1 MSPLCTHNDISSS
14 DDDVLFTSILDKNL
28 SEFARSVA
36 MKSVRSL
43 SLRKALA
50 ESEPKRSCNCRRRVS
65 FGSVQTREY
74 SRTVGDNPACRYG
87 PPLALGWEY
96 SDNTCAEISIDAHQL
111 KRVWRQSVAGHVLYP
126 LSVSERRNLLK
137 WEWAVP
143 EEMLLAAEKEA
154 SRIQLQRHETN
165 NMNPIVQK
173 ARVIRKRLLSTLQA
187 RRREEQ

>member
-1 MSPLCTHNDISSS
+1 MSPLCTYNNGDLHA
-14 DDDVLFTSILDKNL
+14 DDVLFTSILDKNL

-173 ARVIRKRLLSTLQA
+173 ARVIRKRLLSTLQTK
-187 RRREEQ
+187 RQEEQ

>member
-1 MSPLCTHNDISSS
+1 MSPLCTYNNGDLHA
-14 DDDVLFTSILDKNL
+14 DDVLFTSILDKNL

>member
-1 MSPLCTHNDISSS
+1 MSSS
-14 DDDVLFTSILDKNL
+14 DDDVLFASILDKNL

-96 SDNTCAEISIDAHQL
+96 SDNTCAEISVDAHQL

-137 WEWAVP
+137 WEWQVP
-143 EEMLLAAEKEA
+143 MEDMVAAEKEA

-173 ARVIRKRLLSTLQA
+173 ARVIRKRLLSTLQTK
-187 RRREEQ
+187 RQEEQ

>member
-1 MSPLCTHNDISSS
+1 MSPLCTYNNGDLHA
-14 DDDVLFTSILDKNL
+14 DDVLFTSILDKNL

-96 SDNTCAEISIDAHQL
+96 SDNTCAEISVDAHQL

-137 WEWAVP
+137 WEWQVP
-143 EEMLLAAEKEA
+143 MEDMVAAEKEA

-173 ARVIRKRLLSTLQA
+173 ARVIRKRLLSTLQTK
-187 RRREEQ
+187 RQEEQ